1 MERVRCCNALIM
13 DQPPD
18 SYVIS
23 LLTESHFAAD
33 LFHHAASLC
42 LAEERVLVLV
52 TDINFQAISLKVTHE
67 VIAATDDGGVL
78 NFERVVASNQVSYV
92 LPNVFFVPVFG
103 LNVTFLNDE
112 KKIKRQIHTILSLE
126 QCVLARTLFVSST

>member
-1 MERVRCCNALIM
+1 M

-18 SYVIS
+18 PDVIS

-42 LAEERVLVLV
+42 SAEKRVLVLV
-52 TDINFQAISLKVTHE
+52 TDINFQAIPLEVAHE
-67 VIAATDDGGVL
+67 VIAASDDGWVL
-78 NFERVVASNQVSYV
+78 NFERVVASNHVSHV

-103 LNVTFLNDE
+103 LDVTFLNDE
-112 KKIKRQIHTILSLE
+112 KQIK
-126 QCVLARTLFVSST
+126 